1 MVVNIKKPLGLV
13 IILSLFSGLFSL
25 AYAADEELIVFSGR
39 KDTFIKPVTRAFTKK
54 TGIKILLHSAN
65 STALLNKL
73 RLEKS
78 VTKADL
84 FLSNDAGNLEIGRQ
98 MGLFRPIAAELGD
111 VIPEQY
117 RAADNS
123 WLGLSARARVLVVN
137 TNEVKENEFNSV
149 FDLAEPQWKDKIAI
163 TNSTNESYI
172 AGVTVYIKATDSAH
186 VKRWLKGLKANS
198 EDGVFGKHSRIVNAV
213 ARGTKAV
220 GLVNHYYI
228 YRHFKKHP
236 DAPIAIVMPD
246 QGDNAMGVAWNVAGI
261 AISKYSKK
269 PQLAERFVKFL
280 VSAEGQKLFAAANNE
295 YPVRN
300 GVVAASVLPES
311 NSYKVASVPMA
322 ELGKYRNE
330 TIDLL
335 EEVGMP

>member
-1 MVVNIKKPLGLV
+1 MNMKNTLGL
-13 IILSLFSGLFSL
+13 IIVLSLLSGLFSL
-25 AYAADEELIVFSGR
+25 AYATDDELIVFSGR
-39 KDTFIKPVTRAFTKK
+39 KDAFVKPVAKAFTEK
-54 TGIKILLHSAN
+54 TGIKVLLHTAN
-65 STALLNKL
+65 STELLNKL

-84 FLSNDAGNLEIGRQ
+84 FLSNDAGNLQLGSQ
-98 MGLFRPIAAELGD
+98 MGLFRPMGAALGE

-137 TNEVKENEFNSV
+137 TNAVKGDELNSI
-149 FDLAEPQWKDKIAI
+149 FDLAKPQWKDKIGI

-172 AGVTVYIKATDSAH
+172 AGVTVYMKATDQSQ
-186 VKRWLKGLKANS
+186 VKRWLKGLKTNAEGS
-198 EDGVFGKHSRIVNAV
+198 IFGKHSHIVSAV
-213 ARGTKAV
+213 ARGKKAV

-228 YRHFKKHP
+228 YRHFTKYP

-246 QGDNAMGVAWNVAGI
+246 QGDNAMGVAWNVTGI

-269 PQLAERFVKFL
+269 HQLAERFVKFL
-280 VSAEGQKLFAAANNE
+280 VSAEGQELFAATNNE
-295 YPVRN
+295 YPIRN
-300 GVVAASVLPES
+300 GVAAAAMLPDV
-311 NSYKVASVPMA
+311 NSYKVAHVPMA
-322 ELGKYRNE
+322 DLGKYRNE

>member
-1 MVVNIKKPLGLV
+1 MVVNIKKSLGLV
-13 IILSLFSGLFSL
+13 IILSFFSGLFSL
-25 AYAADEELIVFSGR
+25 AYAADDELIVFSGR
-39 KDTFIKPVTRAFTKK
+39 KDAFIKPAARAFTEK
-54 TGIKILLHSAN
+54 TGIKILLHTAN
-65 STALLNKL
+65 STELLNKL

-78 VTKADL
+78 ITKADL
-84 FLSNDAGNLEIGRQ
+84 FLSNDAGNLQLGSE
-98 MGLFRPIAAELGD
+98 MGLFRPIDAALSEL
-111 VIPEQY
+111 IPEQY
-117 RAADNS
+117 RAVDNS

-137 TNEVKENEFNSV
+137 TNEVKEKEFNSV
-149 FDLAEPQWKDKIAI
+149 FDLAKPEWKNKIGI

-172 AGVTVYIKATDSAH
+172 AGVTVYMKATDQTQ
-186 VKRWLKGLKANS
+186 VKGWLKGLKTNAES
-198 EDGVFGKHSRIVNAV
+198 SIFGKHSHIVSAV
-213 ARGTKAV
+213 ARGKKAV

-228 YRHFKKHP
+228 YRHFTKHP

-280 VSAEGQKLFAAANNE
+280 VSAEGQTLFAATNNE
-295 YPVRN
+295 YPVRP
-300 GVVAASVLPES
+300 GVAAAAMLPEV
-311 NSYKVASVPMA
+311 NSYKVANVPMT
-322 ELGKYRNE
+322 ELGQYRNE

>member
-1 MVVNIKKPLGLV
+1 MVVNIKKPLSLV

-25 AYAADEELIVFSGR
+25 AYAADDELIIFSGR
-39 KDTFIKPVTRAFTKK
+39 KDSFVKPVTKAFTKK
-54 TGIKILLHSAN
+54 TGIKVLLHTAN

-78 VTKADL
+78 ATKADL
-84 FLSNDAGNLEIGRQ
+84 FLSNDAGNLQLGSQ

-117 RAADNS
+117 RATDNS

-149 FDLAEPQWKDKIAI
+149 FDLAEPQWKDKIGI

-172 AGVTVYIKATDSAH
+172 AGVTVYMRATAPAQ
-186 VKRWLKGLKANS
+186 VKRWLKGLKANA
-198 EDGVFGKHSRIVNAV
+198 EDSIFGKHSHIVNAV
-213 ARGTKAV
+213 AKGKKTV

-228 YRHFKKHP
+228 YRHFMKHP

-246 QGDNAMGVAWNVAGI
+246 QGENAMGVAWNVTGI

-269 PQLAERFVKFL
+269 HQLAERFIKFL
-280 VSAEGQKLFAAANNE
+280 VSEEGQKLFAATNNE

-300 GVVAASVLPES
+300 GVAAAAMLPEV
-311 NSYKVASVPMA
+311 NSYKVASVPMV
-322 ELGKYRNE
+322 ELGNYRNE